1 MVEWFSSEKTNSNI
15 RAFIAISLPEGIK
28 NYLKDL
34 QKKLQKSGIKASWT
48 RPEAMHLTL
57 KFLGNISVSKIDPIK
72 KCMEQTR
79 TGILGHTLSA
89 SGIGVFPSAKNARV
103 IWSEIRGQTDVLE
116 KLANRLELILFEDM
130 GIKKENKRFSP
141 HLTIARIRQVV
152 FPKTMVKLLYEFKD
166 FKSEDFLVSE
176 IKLFQSELKPSGA
189 IYKTIVC
196 CNF

>member
-152 FPKTMVKLLYEFKD
+152 FPKTMVKLL
-166 FKSEDFLVSE
+166 
-176 IKLFQSELKPSGA
+176 
-189 IYKTIVC
+189 
-196 CNF
+196 